1 MEDKRKMSIIL
12 DPNDEKKWAEG
23 LQKLEH
29 QGPMAAL
36 FDTWEQMNPKPTLAV
51 KEIDGKPAVEV
62 GMKFSF

>member
-1 MEDKRKMSIIL
+1 MKDRRKMSTIL

-29 QGPMAAL
+29 QGPTTAL

-51 KEIDGKPAVEV
+51 KEIDGRPPSRS
-62 GMKFSF
+62 G